1 MTDAAEALSA
11 EEEAASLEE
20 AYQEPQKRVLNPEAI
35 GASLLERM
43 PSPTGWRLLILPYQG
58 KGKTDGGLYLPD
70 DVVEKNKVS
79 TQVGYVLKVG
89 PWPIRTRKNF
99 RAVRGARRKTGS
111 CLPAMPAAVL
121 PLTGAR
127 FAS

>member
-1 MTDAAEALSA
+1 MTEAAEALPP
-11 EEEAASLEE
+11 EEEVASLEE

-89 PWPIRTRKNF
+89 PL
-99 RAVRGARRKTGS
+99 A
-111 CLPAMPAAVL
+111 
-121 PLTGAR
+121 
-127 FAS
+127 